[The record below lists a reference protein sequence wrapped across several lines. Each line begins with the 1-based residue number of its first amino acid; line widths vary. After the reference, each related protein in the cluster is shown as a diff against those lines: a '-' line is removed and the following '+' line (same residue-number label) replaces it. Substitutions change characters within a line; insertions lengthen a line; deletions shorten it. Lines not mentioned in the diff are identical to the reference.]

1 MDKSLEEKLNSLGM
15 SLGSGNLMSRK
26 KHEYPFSD
34 AFDGKEIVSSI
45 GTTFV
50 INENYPLTYNH
61 GALSLEFKEDLEI
74 LNLMNI
80 NTRFEKPISLSDFI
94 FIDIE
99 TTGLSRGIGTYSFLI
114 GLGTFNQSGFSVT
127 QLLLPGPNDELS
139 LLMNLDQ
146 IIQPYKVI
154 VSFNGKA
161 FDIPF
166 LNSRFNLYQLNTN
179 IIDLH
184 NIDLLYLSRKIWRN
198 SLDNRSLNNLES
210 KLLNIRRKEIDI
222 PGWMIPDI
230 YNDYLRTGD
239 SRPLAGVVY
248 HNMVDILSMVVL
260 FNHINDLLLE
270 AINGTYKNS
279 FELISIARLY
289 EEDDRK
295 EYYHTIYEKCINSE
309 LPLPYHKQTLLRY
322 AAILKRNNQWQKAL
336 HLWKEAAELEDISAH
351 IELAKYYEHK
361 TKDIDAAK
369 FWVDKALSLINDHI
383 SGQNPSNYV
392 FKEELIYRLNR
403 LNRKFESNSEKVT

>member
-1 MDKSLEEKLNSLGM
+1 MNKSLEEKLISLGM
-15 SLGSGNLMSRK
+15 SLGSINLKSRK
-26 KHEYPFSD
+26 KHVYSFSD
-34 AFDGKEIVSSI
+34 VFDGNEIASND

-61 GALSLEFKEDLEI
+61 GALSLKFKEDLEI

-80 NTRFEKPISLSDFI
+80 NSDFDKPIDLSDFV
-94 FIDIE
+94 FLDIE

-114 GLGTFNQSGFSVT
+114 GLGTFNESGFSVT

-139 LLMNLDQ
+139 LLINLDQ
-146 IIQPYKVI
+146 IIQSHKII
-154 VSFNGKA
+154 VSFNGNA

-166 LNSRFNLYQLNTN
+166 LKSRFNLYKLNTN
-179 IIDLH
+179 IKDLP

-198 SLDNRSLNNLES
+198 SLDNRSLNNIEL

-230 YNDYLRTGD
+230 YNDYLRTCD
-239 SRPLAGVVY
+239 ARPLAGVVY
-248 HNMVDILSMVVL
+248 HNMIDILSMVVL

-270 AINGTYKNS
+270 AINGSYNNS

-289 EEDDRK
+289 EEDNRK
-295 EYYHTIYEKCINSE
+295 EYSHMIYEKCINSE

-322 AAILKRNNQWQKAL
+322 ASILKRNNQW
-336 HLWKEAAELEDISAH
+336 
-351 IELAKYYEHK
+351 HK
-361 TKDIDAAK
+361 GTS
-369 FWVDKALSLINDHI
+369 FM
-383 SGQNPSNYV
+383 G
-392 FKEELIYRLNR
+392 RGCG
-403 LNRKFESNSEKVT
+403 T